1 MDQLQESIKKE
12 AAKLEELLKQAG
24 YKMINFDIEKIQP
37 ENDHRSIHIWAR
49 YNDD

>member
-1 MDQLQESIKKE
+1 MDKLQEEIKKE

-24 YKMINFDIEKIQP
+24 YRMINFKIKGIQP
-37 ENDHRSIHIWAR
+37 ENDHRSIHIWAV